1 MATYAAGE
9 SVDLEQRTAILRR
22 FRELLVEQRA
32 KFERYLLVLEHEKAD
47 IETGDVDR
55 LMAHVELE
63 EQVVSDIY
71 TFQKV
76 IDPLEELYR
85 AAYPQGIPDSD
96 AELPALKDSLVE
108 LRGEVL
114 ARNAENREL
123 LKTRMAELR
132 NEITSLRIPAMARRS
147 VYAGAGEAS
156 MLDIQG

>member
-1 MATYAAGE
+1 MATKTAGE
-9 SVDLEQRTAILRR
+9 PIDVEQRAAILRR

-32 KFERYLLVLEHEKAD
+32 KFERYLLVLDHEKAD
-47 IETGDVDR
+47 IEKGDVDR

-85 AAYPQGIPDSD
+85 AAYPRDSGD
-96 AELPALKDSLVE
+96 RELPALRDSLVE

-123 LKTRMAELR
+123 LKSRMAELR
-132 NEITSLRIPAMARRS
+132 TEINGLRIPAMARRS
-147 VYAGAGEAS
+147 VYAGSGEAS
-156 MLDIQG
+156 ILDIQG